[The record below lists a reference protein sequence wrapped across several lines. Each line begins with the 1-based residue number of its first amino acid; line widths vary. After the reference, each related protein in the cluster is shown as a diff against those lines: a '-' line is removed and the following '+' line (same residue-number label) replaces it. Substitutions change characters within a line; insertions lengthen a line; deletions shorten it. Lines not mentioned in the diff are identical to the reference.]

1 MFKII
6 DFKDLLNLL
15 VCLPLL
21 CIAFVLFIPKK
32 KERFLK
38 IFVLNATFLILS
50 FSMLLWIIFRKD
62 LGAFQFVTKI
72 EWFSLFNINFT
83 LGIDGISL
91 FFILLS
97 TFLIPINILI
107 SWLSEAQE
115 LKFYFFNLLLLEFFL
130 LGTFCVLDLLLF
142 YIFFEAILLPMFL
155 IIGFWGK
162 NPKRVKASYFFFL
175 YTLFG
180 SIFMLLGIFYIYY
193 QAGTS
198 DLQTLLAFEFS
209 FFEEKVMW
217 FIFFLSFASK
227 IPMVPF
233 HLWLPEAHV
242 EAPTTGSVIL
252 AGILLKLGTYGF
264 IRFLLPLFPKASFF
278 FAPLVYTLSIL
289 GVIYASLTATRQSD
303 FKKTVAYS
311 SIAHMNL
318 VVVGIFSFNFI
329 GIQGAIYQSLSHG
342 FVASALF
349 FIIGIVYDRHK
360 TRVLKYYS
368 GLVHLMPLY
377 SAIFLFFTMS
387 NIGLPGT
394 GGFVGEFLI
403 LLGSIKVNTV
413 STFFSGLG
421 VVLSSCYSLW
431 LFNRIVYGNL
441 KTQYSISF
449 IDLNKLELLVFMP
462 LILGTIFMGLVP
474 EIFVISIRMSLN
486 FLIEL
491 LYF

>member
-1 MFKII
+1 M
-6 DFKDLLNLL
+6 
-15 VCLPLL
+15 
-21 CIAFVLFIPKK
+21 
-32 KERFLK
+32 
-38 IFVLNATFLILS
+38 
-50 FSMLLWIIFRKD
+50 
-62 LGAFQFVTKI
+62 
-72 EWFSLFNINFT
+72 
-83 LGIDGISL
+83 
-91 FFILLS
+91 
-97 TFLIPINILI
+97 
-107 SWLSEAQE
+107 
-115 LKFYFFNLLLLEFFL
+115 
-130 LGTFCVLDLLLF
+130 
-142 YIFFEAILLPMFL
+142 
-155 IIGFWGK
+155 
-162 NPKRVKASYFFFL
+162 
-175 YTLFG
+175 
-180 SIFMLLGIFYIYY
+180 
-193 QAGTS
+193 
-198 DLQTLLAFEFS
+198 
-209 FFEEKVMW
+209 
-217 FIFFLSFASK
+217 
-227 IPMVPF
+227 
-233 HLWLPEAHV
+233 
-242 EAPTTGSVIL
+242 
-252 AGILLKLGTYGF
+252 
-264 IRFLLPLFPKASFF
+264 
-278 FAPLVYTLSIL
+278 